1 MINEF
6 AGRSIN
12 TVVLPG
18 NNETT
23 VPTLAGEQWLANNSL
38 PRRSWASF
46 NGIKLF
52 DIFMIVVL
60 AVFFDVLGC
69 YLIER
74 NREWYF
80 FQIRRLQLRIFSNRF
95 KGKKKGKDDQTG
107 EKDDDV
113 AEEAPEST
121 EAPSWPNTL
130 VVKNISYFV
139 PLRGPSKSDKDELQ
153 LLKNVTAIF
162 KRGRMT
168 ALMVRM
174 DGNVSLLKLFWI

>member
-18 NNETT
+18 NNGTA
-23 VPTLAGEQWLANNSL
+23 PTLAGEQWLENNAL

-46 NGIKLF
+46 DGIKIF
-52 DIFMIVVL
+52 DIFMIVIL
-60 AVFFDVLGC
+60 AFFFDALGC

-80 FQIRRLQLRIFSNRF
+80 FQIRRLQLRILSNRF
-95 KGKKKGKDDQTG
+95 KGKKRDQDGETGVKD
-107 EKDDDV
+107 ENV
-113 AEEAPEST
+113 EEEAPESS
-121 EAPSWPNTL
+121 EALLWPNTL

-139 PLRGPSKSDKDELQ
+139 PLQGPSKRRQ
-153 LLKNVTAIF
+153 Q
-162 KRGRMT
+162 
-168 ALMVRM
+168 
-174 DGNVSLLKLFWI
+174 